1 MEEEKLVTTEEPAE
15 AAEKVTPVIITE
27 EIKKQVIAEYLKS
40 LTEASPKVRLSGV
53 GGAAPSSPKNKP
65 KTFAE
70 AAEYAFSKLGGKE

>member
-1 MEEEKLVTTEEPAE
+1 MEEENKVLTEEPAE
-15 AAEKVTPVIITE
+15 TAEHIQPVIITE

-40 LTEASPKVRLSGV
+40 LTEATPKVRLSGI